1 MIVSNGCP
9 GFQARMQGGGLM
21 LNTHRFVGIDV
32 SGDYLDVAFE
42 GEDRVWRTGNDAG
55 GLATLGRR
63 LAGIDRPHVVC
74 EATGRACWPVSLP
87 GAKCR

>member
-1 MIVSNGCP
+1 
-9 GFQARMQGGGLM
+9 M

-74 EATGRACWPVSLP
+74 EATGRHTRLLAGELARRQVPPEQRVPAAEWRRVP
-87 GAKCR
+87 